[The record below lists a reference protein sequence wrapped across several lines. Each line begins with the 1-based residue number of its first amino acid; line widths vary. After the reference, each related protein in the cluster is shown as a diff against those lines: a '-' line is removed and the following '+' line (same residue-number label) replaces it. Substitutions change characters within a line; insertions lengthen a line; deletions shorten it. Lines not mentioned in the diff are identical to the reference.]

1 LPAVPARRS
10 RDADRPP
17 RCRPARR
24 SALALLAVALAA
36 AGCARRGPPELTG
49 LAGEVAVD
57 GPQGV
62 VLRYRPPAGTR
73 VVCPAYV
80 ETVVSATGPDRPV
93 QQTLGGEREDVEFV
107 EAEDGAKRTVL
118 RRYGETRWT
127 TSYPLPAPET
137 RDLPPT
143 ESRVTIGPTGIV
155 ETGTVDA
162 SISVAMAAWIR
173 QFDSVPGWPEAPL
186 RRGDS
191 VPRALRGPGPPGT
204 GSTLEAA
211 APLTLVGF
219 AELGGRTCAK
229 FRSDVS
235 GFLLFAPPGV
245 KAPAEPV
252 RSALRGTGWLYFELE
267 TGMLL
272 GSTHALHYAVSLPGN
287 TQPGAVPEFRTTFRD
302 GPCTMTAVR

>member
-1 LPAVPARRS
+1 MSAG
-10 RDADRPP
+10 DGTRPP
-17 RCRPARR
+17 GGNRRPSPAGT
-24 SALALLAVALAA
+24 LVLLVLAVS

-49 LAGEVAVD
+49 LPGEVAVD
-57 GPQGV
+57 GPREV
-62 VLRYRPPAGTR
+62 TLRYQPAAGTR

-93 QQTLGGEREDVEFV
+93 QQTLGGEREDVEFI
-107 EAEDGAKRTVL
+107 EAEDGSKRTVV

-143 ESRVTIGPTGIV
+143 ESRVTIGPSGRV
-155 ETGTVDA
+155 ETGTVDS

-173 QFDSVPGWPEAPL
+173 QFDGVPGWPETPL
-186 RRGDS
+186 RRGDA
-191 VPRALRGPGPPGT
+191 VPRPLRGPGPPGT

-219 AELGGRTCAK
+219 AQLNGRRCAK

-235 GFLLFAPPGV
+235 GFLLFAPPGT
-245 KAPAEPV
+245 KGGGEPAK
-252 RSALRGTGWLYFELE
+252 SLLRGSGWLYFDLE
-267 TGMLL
+267 TGLLL
-272 GSTHALHYAVSLPGN
+272 GSTHALHYALPLPG
-287 TQPGAVPEFRTTFRD
+287 TRQPGAVPEFRATFRD
-302 GPCTMTAVR
+302 GPCTLTTTHGRPH